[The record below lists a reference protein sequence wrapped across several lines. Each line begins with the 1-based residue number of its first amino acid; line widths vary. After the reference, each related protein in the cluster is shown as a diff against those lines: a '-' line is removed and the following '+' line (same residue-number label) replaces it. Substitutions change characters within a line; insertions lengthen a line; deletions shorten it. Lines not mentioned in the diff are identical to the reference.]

1 MLQKQIT
8 ETKNRLLIFTL
19 DTSGGRTAE
28 RQEVIAE
35 RLKISRQTVNNVR
48 HDFLTVK
55 NLTIFLQR
63 KKRETPP
70 VPPKIT
76 GELEARIIS
85 LACGEAP
92 KGAARMEDVLAC
104 LFPSFKHGSW
114 LNIAEIELSAMAV
127 QCLGQ
132 RRIPCIKSLNE
143 ELAAWHTQRNLSQK
157 GVDRQLPRTLCEV
170 RAYTIFFSLY
180 LHKLIKYIVYY
191 PFGNT
196 IFIIA

>member
-1 MLQKQIT
+1 MRKEKIRLTVK
-8 ETKNRLLIFTL
+8 ERAELEKYCTKGVHNVRLVDRAKIILAL

-55 NLTIFLQR
+55 DLTIFLQR

-70 VPPKIT
+70 VPPKVT

-92 KGAARMEDVLAC
+92 KGATRWTLR
-104 LFPSFKHGSW
+104 L
-114 LNIAEIELSAMAV
+114 LSEKCV
-127 QCLGQ
+127 QLHYCKTMSHMTISRLL
-132 RRIPCIKSLNE
+132 KK
-143 ELAAWHTQRNLSQK
+143 RNLN
-157 GVDRQLPRTLCEV
+157 
-170 RAYTIFFSLY
+170 
-180 LHKLIKYIVYY
+180 LI
-191 PFGNT
+191 
-196 IFIIA
+196 